1 MKETDKLIAEFNE
14 KIKKH
19 GLGSYEIMKDFD
31 GSAESSEYYAWW
43 YFPELIDHHREC
55 RKPNSLLHIMN
66 ISILINSA
74 IVIEGFLYELIKV
87 HIGENIEI
95 NNLET
100 RLHQELNEKLDK
112 SSWNDL
118 KYYYNLSIGVDLNL
132 TTTNENWKSINT
144 LFLFRNMLTHSKPVK
159 FKVEV
164 INNEPKT
171 KHFGS
176 YENIYKFLLEKKLTN
191 KVDIIKSM
199 NTNLINSEI
208 ADYFW
213 DETQSFIKNV
223 LKSNKEFEELPITDS
238 YEIAFAYKNS
248 GYCGI

>member
-1 MKETDKLIAEFNE
+1 MNKTDKLIEEFNKKVE
-14 KIKKH
+14 KY
-19 GLGSYEIMKDFD
+19 GLGSYEVMKDFD

-43 YFPELIDHHREC
+43 YFPELIDFHREC
-55 RKPNSLLHIMN
+55 RKQNSLLHIMN

-74 IVIEGFLYELIKV
+74 IVIEGFLYELIKLY
-87 HIGENIEI
+87 IGENIEI

-132 TTTNENWKSINT
+132 TTTNENWKCINT

-164 INNEPKT
+164 IDNEPIM

-213 DETQSFIKNV
+213 NGTQIFMKNV
-223 LKSNKEFEELPITDS
+223 LKSNKEFKELPITDS
-238 YEIAFAYKNS
+238 YEIAFEYKNN
-248 GYCGI
+248 G